1 MGNICGFLDDFTVF
15 PDPIL
20 REIMTNIDA
29 VAELRELGFSRCR
42 DPKYRAGFRV
52 ALAKNQ
58 KVLGVFGGQN
68 DEIALNEVG
77 RETRGMAAGDTTAEL
92 SPQNASRAVN
102 WMT

>member
-1 MGNICGFLDDFTVF
+1 MRNILGFLDDLAVF
-15 PDPIL
+15 PDAISG
-20 REIMTNIDA
+20 EIMANIDV

-68 DEIALNEVG
+68 DEIALN
-77 RETRGMAAGDTTAEL
+77 
-92 SPQNASRAVN
+92 
-102 WMT
+102 